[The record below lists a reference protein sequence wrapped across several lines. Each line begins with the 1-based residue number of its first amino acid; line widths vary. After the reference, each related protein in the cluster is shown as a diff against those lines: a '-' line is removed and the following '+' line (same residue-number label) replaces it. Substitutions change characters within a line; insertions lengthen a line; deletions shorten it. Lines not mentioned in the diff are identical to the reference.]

1 MKASPFACARMLSV
15 ICIVGSLLTYCT
27 GCTSAR
33 GEWALARDGLSQ
45 TENAIVAANQSGLLP
60 DKDLVALEPFAKA
73 SQTALAEADH
83 ELQANN
89 DQPTSRFR
97 YYLNLA
103 ATTLTKLKNFQ
114 TVKK

>member
-1 MKASPFACARMLSV
+1 MKAIPFARARTASV
-15 ICIVGSLLTYCT
+15 ICIVGLLLTYCS

-33 GEWALARDGLSQ
+33 GEWAVARDGLSQ
-45 TENAIVAANQSGLLP
+45 TENAIVAANQGGLLP

-73 SQTALAEADH
+73 AQTALAEADR

-89 DQPTSRFR
+89 DQPNSRFR

-103 ATTLTKLKNFQ
+103 ATTAAKLKNFQ